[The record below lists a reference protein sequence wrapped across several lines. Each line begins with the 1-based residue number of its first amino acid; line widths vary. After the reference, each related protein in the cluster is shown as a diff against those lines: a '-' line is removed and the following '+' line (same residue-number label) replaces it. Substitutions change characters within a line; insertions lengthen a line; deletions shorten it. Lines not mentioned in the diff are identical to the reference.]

1 MNVLSAVSGY
11 FRTAYQELTKV
22 VWPTRSEVV
31 RHTLVIAG
39 SVIIAIAFLG
49 LLDYGLTA
57 LLKLVIVT
65 P

>member
-1 MNVLSAVSGY
+1 MNVFRATGSY

-22 VWPTRSEVV
+22 VWPTRTEVV
-31 RHTLVIAG
+31 RHTL
-39 SVIIAIAFLG
+39 IIAAAVMMTITLLG